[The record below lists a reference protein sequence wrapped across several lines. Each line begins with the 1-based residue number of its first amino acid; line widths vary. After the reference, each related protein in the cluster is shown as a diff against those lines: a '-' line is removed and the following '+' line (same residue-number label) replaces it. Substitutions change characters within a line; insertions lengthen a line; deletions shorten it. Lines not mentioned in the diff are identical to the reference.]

1 MPVKSR
7 LIMGKYR
14 PSYLLHNFPP
24 RPWSVHPVWRG
35 IGCVFM
41 VILPIMAYTVAV
53 ILVRE
58 NFIQQWVSIPR
69 ELTSSINIPNVGRIY
84 LLDILLAI
92 VLLVVGMGLFTIIYS
107 AIYRLFG
114 PPRYGPVDV
123 PPPKYRK
130 RRH

>member
-1 MPVKSR
+1 
-7 LIMGKYR
+7 MGKYR
-14 PSYLLHNFPP
+14 PSYILHSFPH

-41 VILPIMAYTVAV
+41 VVLPIMAYVIAV

-58 NFIQQWVSIPR
+58 NFVQQWVQIPR
-69 ELTSSINIPNVGRIY
+69 ELTFSINVPNVGQIY
-84 LLDILLAI
+84 LLDILLAL
-92 VLLVVGMGLFTIIYS
+92 VLLVIGMALFTIIYS

-114 PPRYGPVDV
+114 PPRYGPLDV

-130 RRH
+130 RPR